1 MSSETERYLPGVSTR
16 LWRHDVSD
24 TFPDTIGKVLSRQ
37 PIGFKHSSKP
47 TRMLGSDL
55 IWGPGGTGFFFSGV
69 GVHVLTIIPE
79 LKLVLV
85 LRMDTDRKWAHPPRQ
100 DNARLFSMITAART
114 GAKARKL

>member
-1 MSSETERYLPGVSTR
+1 LGSSN
-16 LWRHDVSD
+16 
-24 TFPDTIGKVLSRQ
+24 
-37 PIGFKHSSKP
+37 SSKT
-47 TRMLGSDL
+47 TRTLGSDL
-55 IWGPGGTGFFFSGV
+55 ILGPGGTGFFFSGV